1 MIEDHEAS
9 VIHIVLQVTRNA
21 ENGRNSLPQGKAH
34 QLVIRYQVVSPEN
47 IDTKAA

>member
-21 ENGRNSLPQGKAH
+21 ENGRNNLQERTL
-34 QLVIRYQVVSPEN
+34 QLVIQYQVLSPEN
-47 IDTKAA
+47 MYIHRCM